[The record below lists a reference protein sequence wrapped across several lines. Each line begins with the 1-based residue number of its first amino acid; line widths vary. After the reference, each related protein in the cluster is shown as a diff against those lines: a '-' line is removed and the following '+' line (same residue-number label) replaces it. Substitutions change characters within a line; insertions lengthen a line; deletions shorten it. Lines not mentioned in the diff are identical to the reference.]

1 MARVRAGLTIVAS
14 KRAPSR
20 GFEVGDAIVVVATH
34 GSVSGQGVGVSGQ
47 GEELSCL
54 VCAGHEDAAAIAA
67 ALKAPEPT
75 EAARAA
81 AAEAK
86 ARAKNPAFD
95 IPAAMARATLGAKG
109 WDEALRSAEADEVEP
124 PGGENGGM
132 RHELVGT
139 VTEPIAFIFNEPSS
153 GRATVVRAAVTV
165 ESCSEGICMVT
176 FKRGDVVSRTPMAED
191 QLRAQLRYEGITPA
205 DTPIAV
211 SVALMGC
218 VRPLIKEL
226 PRSKLLEP
234 DSISLLDVIDTLEA
248 GGIKTD
254 MAGMSANEKSMWAI
268 ARACALSEK
277 INAAPVDV
285 GFVWPSTSPARL
297 GVAIKEH
304 LKGGEGSGTET
315 DRLEG
320 ADRYPLYAAV
330 RSIAKTTSEFEEAVK
345 HSVEI
350 NFAGRKSHAQ
360 DNEYVLRGGIERML
374 KESKSFDTAM
384 KITSYTSAKL
394 CKGEID
400 SLFSEA
406 AADKKDSSTASS
418 STTRQSDCE
427 QQREKFEFK
436 GASASAA
443 DATLSSQM
451 RIDVQ
456 TVASSQA
463 KSEQLAEARRV
474 AVENPGALRAHIEG
488 CDIEIKRVCTS
499 PLDINQHLNGN
510 QPNPP
515 SERP

>member
-1 MARVRAGLTIVAS
+1 M
-14 KRAPSR
+14 
-20 GFEVGDAIVVVATH
+20 
-34 GSVSGQGVGVSGQ
+34 
-47 GEELSCL
+47 
-54 VCAGHEDAAAIAA
+54 
-67 ALKAPEPT
+67 
-75 EAARAA
+75 
-81 AAEAK
+81 
-86 ARAKNPAFD
+86 
-95 IPAAMARATLGAKG
+95 
-109 WDEALRSAEADEVEP
+109 
-124 PGGENGGM
+124 
-132 RHELVGT
+132 
-139 VTEPIAFIFNEPSS
+139 
-153 GRATVVRAAVTV
+153 
-165 ESCSEGICMVT
+165 
-176 FKRGDVVSRTPMAED
+176 
-191 QLRAQLRYEGITPA
+191 
-205 DTPIAV
+205 
-211 SVALMGC
+211 
-218 VRPLIKEL
+218 
-226 PRSKLLEP
+226 
-234 DSISLLDVIDTLEA
+234 
-248 GGIKTD
+248 
-254 MAGMSANEKSMWAI
+254 
-268 ARACALSEK
+268 
-277 INAAPVDV
+277 
-285 GFVWPSTSPARL
+285 
-297 GVAIKEH
+297 
-304 LKGGEGSGTET
+304 
-315 DRLEG
+315 
-320 ADRYPLYAAV
+320 
-330 RSIAKTTSEFEEAVK
+330 
-345 HSVEI
+345 
-350 NFAGRKSHAQ
+350 
-360 DNEYVLRGGIERML
+360 LRGGIERML